1 MTAESFVFPVS
12 FAQQRLW
19 FLHLLQPENPS
30 YNIAGAV
37 RLSGHLDVDAL
48 QRAFDALVERHES
61 LRTTFAQEDGN
72 PVQVI
77 APEGRA
83 PITLVDLCDVPAAER
98 EEHARRLATEECRR
112 PFDLMRGPL
121 LRLRLFRLAS
131 TEHLLLMT
139 LHHIISDG
147 GSLGILVHEMS
158 RLYDAFRAG
167 REPDLEPL
175 PLQYAD
181 YTQWQRDWLETPGT
195 LDAHLTYWKQKLA
208 GVSVLQ
214 LPTDRPRPALQSQKG
229 AALPIHLP
237 LPLVEALRKLGQSE
251 RATLFMAV
259 LAAWQGLL
267 SRYTHQTD
275 IVVGAPQNNRA
286 NVQTEGLI
294 GFFVNT
300 LVLRTDLSGN
310 PTFRELL
317 ARVREVL
324 LEAHAHQDL
333 PFERLMDQVQPERN
347 LAYTPLFQAALNLQA
362 ASPRELTLPGLTLE
376 TVEFE
381 TGTSKFD
388 VTLDLQEGQDGL
400 RGVLEYNT
408 DLFDRTTMERL
419 RGHLL
424 SLLEGVTR
432 APDLRLDAW
441 PLLTAPERHQLLE
454 TWPAL
459 TPFSSEGSLHQRFEA
474 QARQRPDAIAVI
486 SEGEHLTYAELDRRA
501 NQLAH
506 ALRARGVERE
516 TLVGLCVERS
526 AATVVGILGILKA
539 GAAYVP
545 LDPTYPAD
553 RLAYMVTDSRMP
565 VAITQRHL
573 AERLPSDGVT
583 LLVLEDAAEDLAR
596 QPTTSPGVPVSEAG
610 LAYVIYTSGSTGRP
624 KGSLLPHGNVLRLF
638 DATEA
643 WFHFDAGDVWTL
655 FHSYA
660 FDFSVWE
667 LWGALLYGGRLVVVP
682 YLTSRSPDAFLQ
694 LLHDE
699 RVTVLNQTPAAFR
712 QLIQAEERL
721 ESKSLPLALR
731 YVIFGGEALEPATLV
746 PWFQRHGDARPQLI
760 NMYGITETTVHVTYR
775 PMTAAEAAHTQQSPI
790 GLAIPDLQLYVLDSR
805 MEPVPV
811 GVTGEIHVG
820 GAGLA
825 RGYLGQPGL
834 TAQRFVPHPFSH
846 APGAR
851 LYRTG
856 DLARFTPDGQLEY
869 LGRIDDQVKIRGF
882 RIELGEIQVVLSLHP
897 AVREAL
903 VLVREETPGARSLVA
918 YLATGDHAP
927 PSVADLRQFLL
938 ARLPDYMVP
947 SAFVLMERFPLTA
960 NGKVDRKALPA
971 PSRERAEPARYVAPR
986 GDAEAALCAIWS
998 EVLGVPRVGIQDNF
1012 FALGGDSILSIR
1024 VLTLARRKGLDFT
1037 LQQLFQHQ
1045 TVAALMDAASATR
1058 EQPVREE
1065 FPRTEPFSL
1074 LTEED
1079 RAKLPPGIEDAY
1091 PLARI
1096 QAGMLYHMQLAPDS
1110 NVYHNTDT
1118 FHLRLQTPVD
1128 TVLFEEAMRVIVARH
1143 PVLRTSFDMTTYS
1156 EPLQLVHREA
1166 TLSMKVVDLR
1176 HLPDAEQEAAIRQL
1190 LEDERHTP
1198 FDLAVPPLLRFFIHL
1213 RGEQSFQ
1220 FTLTECHAII
1230 DGWSLHST
1238 LVEIFNHHHAL
1249 VNGQPPPPELPA
1261 TMTYRD
1267 FVAMER
1273 RVIESEPHQRFW
1285 REQLAGGS
1293 VMRLPR
1299 WRRAPAA
1306 ETPRI
1311 ATVKVPLSRELH
1323 DGLLALT
1330 RAEGVPLKSILVAAH
1345 LKVMGLMSGQD
1356 DVITGMGV
1364 NGRPE
1369 EGDGSRLRAIF
1380 LNTLPFRLRLA
1391 PGSWTSLVRA
1401 AFDAERTL
1409 YPFRRYP
1416 MADIQRQ
1423 WGREPLYEVMFNYM
1437 HFHVL
1442 HELAG
1447 TLSQVETLGMIR
1459 AEGTNATLAVHFQ
1472 TEPHTQ
1478 ELTLEL
1484 DYNAVELEHVQ
1495 VQQVGAAF
1503 QRVLSALAFHADQ
1516 PHHTTSALPPE
1527 EQRRLLVDWN
1537 TTSAPFPAD
1546 ATFRDLFEARAAAHP
1561 DVVAAVAGAR
1571 TLTYGELEVRAN
1583 QVAWHLRSLGVG
1595 PERLVALHLDRSLEL
1610 LVGLLGATKAGAG
1623 WLPLD
1628 PAYPSERLAFMLK
1641 DSRAEVLLTTS
1652 PFAPGLASVGLHT
1665 VLLDEPRDAHAGLP
1679 TGALPPTPNGDALA
1693 YVIYTSGSTG
1703 LPKGTL
1709 VTQRGLV
1716 HYLDWARREYR
1727 VTPGQS
1733 APVHTS
1739 IAFDA
1744 TLTSLLTPL
1753 CAGGT
1758 VHLLPSGQ
1766 ELEALAVSLRAHR
1779 HGLVKLTPA
1788 HLQVLSNLLPEQAL
1802 ASLEGTFVV
1811 GGEALPA
1818 ATVEL
1823 WRRQAPRVR
1832 LVNEYGP
1839 TETVVGCS
1847 IHDVSATGLVDG
1859 IVPIGRPIANTE
1871 MYVLDA
1877 RLHPV
1882 PVGVVG
1888 ELYIGGVGVARG
1900 YLGRADLTAER
1911 FVPDPF
1917 SGRPGARMYR
1927 PGDLA
1932 RFLPDGTLEF
1942 LGRRDGQ
1949 VKLRGHR
1956 IELGEIEATLRQHP
1970 SIGDAVVLV
1979 REDVPGDQRLA
1990 AYVVPHAGKVVDAGD
2005 VRSFLQRRLP
2015 GYMVPAS
2022 FTSMEALPLTPNGKV
2037 DRKALAAPTSEAGGG
2052 ALAPR
2057 NGTEE
2062 LVASI
2067 WASVLRTERFGLHD
2081 AFFDLGGHSLLAT
2094 QVVSRVR
2101 EAFGVELPIATLFEA
2116 PTVAGLAESIQA
2128 LRAKA
2133 SGEPPPPP
2141 LVALPHEGPRPLS
2154 FAQQRLWF
2162 LYRMEPESP
2171 VYNMPAVLRLSG
2183 ALDVDVAR
2191 RCLDA
2196 LRERH
2201 ESLRTTFLMH
2211 GQTPAQVV
2219 APAAASPLEV
2229 IDLSGLPAE
2238 QREAEARRRVDEE
2251 ARRPFALERDPGFRC
2266 ALVRL
2271 DEREHLLLLTLHHI
2285 ISDGWSLSVLVRE
2298 VASLYAS
2305 LSAGQPSAL
2314 SPLPVQYAD
2323 YARWQREW
2331 LSGAALER
2339 QLSYWKGRLAGA
2351 PPFLELPTDH
2361 PRPAVQSFRGTT
2373 HQGPLLA
2380 REEAEALRALC
2391 RREGATPFMAV
2402 MAAFQ
2407 VLLHRYT
2414 GETDLVVGTDIANR
2428 NHLGTEGLIGF
2439 FINQLVMR
2447 GDLSGDPT
2455 FRALLRQTRRT
2466 ALDAYAHQ
2474 DLPFEELVKAVNPE
2488 RSVGYSP
2495 VFQVKLIL
2503 QNTPGSDLE
2512 LPGLA
2517 LKEEA
2522 STTNTARF
2530 DMTWVVTETEHGL
2543 ECLCE
2548 YSTDLYARET
2558 IARMREHLG
2567 QVLASAV
2574 ARPEEHISRLALLPD
2589 AERHRLLVE
2598 WNDTAVSLPEESLA
2612 HRLFEAQAARTP
2624 GAVAVSFEGRE
2635 LRYRELDARANQ
2647 LAGHLRGL
2655 GVGPEVRVGL
2665 CLERSPELV
2674 VGLLAILKAG
2684 GAWLPMDPTLP
2695 MARLGLMMRDAGVPV
2710 VITQEHLA
2718 DELPV
2723 QAELLVCLDS
2733 EADAKHIARQP
2744 VVPPSVALSPDN
2756 LAYVI
2761 FTSGSTG
2768 KPKGTLLTHR
2778 GLCNTALSAIRA
2790 HRIQPDSRVLQFAA
2804 ISFDA
2809 SVCEVFSALLAGA
2822 RLCLA
2827 PRDALMPGAPLQ
2839 ELLVS
2844 QGITVATLTPSV
2856 LARLDP
2862 AGLPGLM
2869 SVISAGE
2876 ACTPELARQW
2886 VTGRHFVNAYGP
2898 TEVTVCAS
2906 TQEHVD
2912 AERPD
2917 IGRAWP
2923 NVRLY
2928 VLDTEGRPVP
2938 TGVPGELFIGGV
2950 GVARGY
2956 LGRPELTAER
2966 FVPDAHCGVPGSR
2979 LYRTGD
2985 RVRWLADGHLEF
2997 LGRTDFQVKL
3007 RGFRIE
3013 LGEVEAAL
3021 AELAEVREAA
3031 VAVREETPGR
3041 RQLVAWIVASSE
3053 EAPDTAALRR
3063 ALEVRLPDYMVP
3075 STFIALKSLPLTSS
3089 GKVDR
3094 RALASEAPQSQQ
3106 AKDTYVAPRT
3116 AVERTLTTIWS
3127 AVLSRERVGIHDNFF
3142 ELGGDSIVSIQ
3153 VIARAQ
3159 EAGLRITPRQ
3169 FFQHQTI
3176 AALAPHVSEAQ
3187 APRGEQGVVTGLVPL
3202 TPIQQWFFEARRPEP
3217 HHYNQSLLLG
3227 LRERPNQEALSGAL
3241 SALVAHHDAL
3251 RLRFEETPNGWRQE
3265 NAALAD
3271 ATKTRATTSCASLG
3285 LNPEEASASL
3295 ADAAAEGPRDDSA
3308 SSGWRPEN
3316 AALTDA
3322 TKTRATTSCASLG
3335 PNPPQTEQA
3344 SASRADA
3351 AAEGLRGDSAPSGWR
3366 QESAALADATK
3377 TRAATSFAFP
3387 GATPTQAG
3395 KLNASPSDT
3404 AARDAAHSMARQT
3417 VGAAGSAAT
3426 AHAMELRVV
3435 DLSAL
3440 DAAAQRAALEAEAQ
3454 KVQAGFDLTR
3464 APLMAAVLFDLG
3476 PRGARLLLAVHHLVV
3491 DAVSWRVLLQDLGTA
3506 YQQLLRGEPVALPA
3520 KTTSFQEWARR
3531 LETLAQGPELAE
3543 EAATWLR
3550 QGLEVPPLPLDL
3562 PDGDNTL
3569 ASARTV
3575 SVALAAEETRALLH
3589 ELPKSYRAR
3598 IDEVLLTALVRA
3610 LSAWTGQRLHRVQ
3623 WEGHGREELFD
3634 DVDLSRTV
3642 GWFTSIYPVTVELPP
3657 AGTPG
3662 DGLRAVRDALR
3673 RVPRK
3678 GLGYGLLRYLRQDS
3692 VRTKLEAIPEP
3703 QVAFNYLG
3711 QLDSALPSDSPL
3723 VSADEPI
3730 GAQQSHLGRRRQV
3743 LEVNAHVLEGRL
3755 EVSLTYSE
3763 ALHHRSTLEA
3773 LAQGYLHALRE
3784 LMTGQDTEDAKRLSP
3799 SDFPLA
3805 DVTQGTLDTLLRD
3818 HPGMEDLYP
3827 LSPMQQGMLFHAR
3840 LEPRAGV
3847 YFERA
3852 AWTLDTDLDTEAL
3865 RLAWRETM
3873 ERHPILRTSFAW
3885 EGMEEPHQ
3893 LVHREAR
3900 LPWEEADWRDLSAD
3914 QQKARQARWM
3924 QEDEARGFELDRAPL
3939 MRVAVLRLGE
3949 RTWRVVWSFHHL
3961 LLDGWSVGRVLN
3973 EVLARYDANLRRET
3987 STLEAPPLFRDYIA
4001 WLRERGTAKAET
4013 WWRQELAG
4021 FTEPTPVPCEQGGQ
4035 ARSAT
4040 PVMGARKVI
4049 LPEDATERLRAFS
4062 RRHQVTLGTLV
4073 QAAWALVLGRHASS
4087 EDVLFGV
4094 TVAGRPPELSG
4105 VEQMVGLFI
4114 NTVPARV
4121 RLPAGKRVVDW
4132 LKELQSA
4139 QVERAPHESAP
4150 LVRVQGWSQVPRGTS
4165 LFETLLVFENY
4176 PVEQSV
4182 MQGSSAL
4189 EVRDVNAQERT
4200 HYPLTLTAHA
4210 DKELLL
4216 LIDFESPRLDERA
4229 VEQLL
4234 EQLATAV
4241 VNLCASETRALGD
4254 VPILTEAARH
4264 RLLVE
4269 WNDTRAPLDADVC
4282 VHEHFEAQARKT
4294 PDAIAVSSP
4303 GGASFTYG
4311 QLEER
4316 ANRLAHHLR
4325 ARGVGPEVL
4334 VGVYLERTPE
4344 LYVALLGILKAGGAY
4359 VPLDPAYPSE
4369 RVALMV
4375 SEARLSWLI
4384 TQRTLEASLGP
4395 SDVPRYL
4402 LDDEAPAREPLPTAP
4417 PSRLAGSDTLA
4428 YVVFTSGSTGTPK
4441 GVMVSHRSWANAY
4454 LGWERGY
4461 GLRDEGCRNHL
4472 QMASFS
4478 FDVFGGDLVRALLSG
4493 GRLVLC
4499 PREWL
4504 LEPARLYALLRDEDI
4519 HCAEFVP
4526 AVARGLLQHLEETG
4540 QRLDFMRAFV
4550 AGSDAWYVDEYHRLR
4565 GVIGDGTR
4573 LINSYGIS
4581 ETTIDSTWFESDGL
4595 AGAETRL
4602 VPIGR
4607 PFANVRVHVL
4617 DARHQPVPVGVV
4629 GELFIAGEGVARG
4642 YRLRPELTAE
4652 RFVPDPFGAPGSRL
4666 YRSGDRARWL
4676 PDGNLEFLGRAD
4688 TQVKLRGFRVELAEI
4703 ESVLGKAPSI
4713 ESAVV
4718 LLRQDPGTPARLVAY
4733 VVGTGGQD
4741 VSALRDFVRARL
4753 PDYMVPA
4760 LFLRMEALPLT
4771 PNGKV
4776 DRRALPVPDAGLRAV
4791 DDPLVAPRTETE
4803 ATLLAIWREVLGL
4816 ESLGVMDDFFAVGGH
4831 SLLATRILSRANAAF
4846 EVELPLRA
4854 LFEHTTVAGLA
4865 ERIILA
4871 RLEAVDEA
4879 ALANILD
4886 EVDGLS
4892 DEEVALLAEGSGNE

>member
-37 RLSGHLDVDAL
+37 RLSGDLDVEAL

-61 LRTTFAQEDGN
+61 LRTTFAQEDGK

-83 PITLVDLCDVPAAER
+83 PIVLVDLRDAPEAER
-98 EEHARRLATEECRR
+98 EERARRLATEECRQ

-121 LRLRLFRLAS
+121 LRLRLFRLAA
-131 TEHLLLMT
+131 TEHLLVMT

-208 GVSVLQ
+208 GASVLQ

-237 LPLVEALRKLGQSE
+237 RPLVEALRTVGQGE
-251 RATLFMAV
+251 RATLFIAL

-275 IVVGAPQNNRA
+275 ILVGAPQNNRA
-286 NVQTEGLI
+286 HLQTEGLI

-300 LVLRTDLSGN
+300 LVLRTDLAGN

-362 ASPRELTLPGLTLE
+362 ASPRELTLPGLTLK

-408 DLFDRTTMERL
+408 DLFDRSTMERL

-424 SLLEGVTR
+424 TLLEGVTR

-441 PLLTAPERHQLLE
+441 PLLTAPERHQILE

-459 TPFSSEGSLHQRFEA
+459 TPFAGEGSLHQRFEA
-474 QARQRPDAIAVI
+474 QVRNRPDAIAVV
-486 SEGEHLTYAELDRRA
+486 SEEEHLTYAELDRRA

-506 ALRARGVERE
+506 VLRQRGVERE

-539 GAAYVP
+539 GGAYVP

-553 RLAYMVTDSRMP
+553 RLAYMVADSRMP

-573 AERLPSDGVT
+573 AERLPTDGVS

-596 QPTTSPGVPVSEAG
+596 QPTTSPGVPVAADG

-624 KGSLLPHGNVLRLF
+624 KGSLLPHRNVLRLF

-643 WFHFDAGDVWTL
+643 WFHFDERDVWTL

-746 PWFQRHGDARPQLI
+746 PWFQRHGDAKPQLI

-834 TAQRFVPHPFSH
+834 TAQRFVPHPFSRT
-846 APGAR
+846 PGAR

-918 YLATGDHAP
+918 YLATGDQSP

-960 NGKVDRKALPA
+960 NGKVDRKALPE

-986 GDAEAALCAIWS
+986 NDAEAALCAIWS
-998 EVLGVPRVGIQDNF
+998 EVLGVARVGIHDNF

-1045 TVAALMDAASATR
+1045 TVASLVDAAGATR
-1058 EQPVREE
+1058 EQPAREE

-1074 LTEED
+1074 LSEED

-1110 NVYHNTDT
+1110 NIYHNTDT
-1118 FHLRLQTPVD
+1118 FHLRLRTPVD
-1128 TVLFEEAMRVIVARH
+1128 IPAFEEAVRVIVARH

-1156 EPLQLVHREA
+1156 EPLQLVHRDAKFSLE
-1166 TLSMKVVDLR
+1166 VVDLR
-1176 HLPDAEQEAAIRQL
+1176 HLSDAEQEAAIRRL
-1190 LEDERHTP
+1190 LDDEKRNH

-1249 VNGQPPPPELPA
+1249 ANGETPPPEQPA

-1273 RVIESEPHQRFW
+1273 QVLASEPHQRFW
-1285 REQLAGGS
+1285 RDQLAGGS
-1293 VMRLPR
+1293 VMKLPR
-1299 WRRAPAA
+1299 WRRTPPNGAPS
-1306 ETPRI
+1306 I

-1330 RAEGVPLKSILVAAH
+1330 RAEGVPFKSILVAAH

-1364 NGRPE
+1364 NSRPE

-1380 LNTLPFRLRLA
+1380 LNTIPFRLRLA

-1401 AFDAERTL
+1401 AFDAERAL

-1459 AEGTNATLAVHFQ
+1459 SEGTNATLAVHFQ

-1484 DYNAVELEHVQ
+1484 DYNSVELEHVQ
-1495 VQQVGAAF
+1495 VEQVGAAF

-1537 TTSAPFPAD
+1537 ATATPFPAE
-1546 ATFRDLFEARAAAHP
+1546 ATFRALFEARAAASP
-1561 DVVAAVAGAR
+1561 DAVAAVEGTR
-1571 TLTYGELEVRAN
+1571 TLTYGELDARAN
-1583 QVAWHLRSLGVG
+1583 RLAWHLRSLGVG

-1610 LVGLLGATKAGAG
+1610 LIGLLGATKSGAA

-1628 PAYPSERLAFMLK
+1628 PAYPSERLAFMLS
-1641 DSRAEVLLTTS
+1641 DSHADVLLTTS
-1652 PFAPGLASVGLHT
+1652 HFAPGLSSVGTRT
-1665 VLLDEPRDAHAGLP
+1665 VLLDGPPDALSGIP
-1679 TGALPPTPNGDALA
+1679 DGAPPPTPNGDALA

-1716 HYLDWARREYR
+1716 HYLDWAQREYR
-1727 VTPGQS
+1727 VEPGQS

-1744 TLTSLLTPL
+1744 TLTSLLVPL

-1758 VHLLPSGQ
+1758 VHLVPSAQ
-1766 ELEALAVSLRAHR
+1766 ELEALAASLREHR

-1788 HLQVLSNLLPEQAL
+1788 HLQVLSNLLPESAL

-1847 IHDVSATGLVDG
+1847 IHDVSAKGLVDG
-1859 IVPIGRPIANTE
+1859 VVPIGRPIANTQ

-1877 RLHPV
+1877 QLQAV
-1882 PVGVVG
+1882 PIGVAG
-1888 ELYIGGVGVARG
+1888 ELYIGGAGVARG
-1900 YLGRADLTAER
+1900 YLGRAGLTAER

-1932 RFLPDGTLEF
+1932 RFLPDGALEF

-1990 AYVVPHAGKVVDAGD
+1990 AYLVPHSGKAADAGD

-2015 GYMVPAS
+2015 GYMVPAA
-2022 FTSMEALPLTPNGKV
+2022 FVTMEALPLTPNGKV
-2037 DRKALAAPTSEAGGG
+2037 DRSALVAPSSG
-2052 ALAPR
+2052 ASGDAVTPR

-2116 PTVAGLAESIQA
+2116 PTVAGLAERIQA
-2128 LRAKA
+2128 LRARA
-2133 SGEPPPPP
+2133 MGEPPPPP
-2141 LVALPHEGPRPLS
+2141 LVAVPREEPRPLS

-2162 LYRMEPESP
+2162 LYRMEPQSP

-2183 ALDVDVAR
+2183 ELDVDVAR

-2201 ESLRTTFLMH
+2201 ESLRTTFQMN

-2219 APAAASPLEV
+2219 IPAAATPLEV
-2229 IDLSGLPAE
+2229 IDLTELPAE
-2238 QREAEARRRVDEE
+2238 QRDGHARRLVDEE
-2251 ARRPFALERDPGFRC
+2251 ARRPFDLERAPGFRC
-2266 ALVRL
+2266 AVVRL
-2271 DEREHLLLLTLHHI
+2271 GEREHLLLLTLHHI
-2285 ISDGWSLSVLVRE
+2285 IADGWSLSVLVRE
-2298 VASLYAS
+2298 VAALYAS
-2305 LSAGQPSAL
+2305 FNAGRPSPL

-2339 QLSYWKGRLAGA
+2339 QLSYWKERLAGA
-2351 PPFLELPTDH
+2351 PAFLELPSDH

-2380 REEAEALRALC
+2380 REDAEALRALC

-2503 QNTPGSDLE
+2503 QNAPSSDLE
-2512 LPGLA
+2512 LPGLV

-2543 ECLCE
+2543 DCLCE
-2548 YSTDLYARET
+2548 YSTDLYEPET
-2558 IARMREHLG
+2558 ISRMREHLG
-2567 QVLASAV
+2567 QVLASV
-2574 ARPEEHISRLALLPD
+2574 VTRPEEHIARLALMTG

-2598 WNDTAVSLPEESLA
+2598 WNDTAVSLPDEALA

-2624 GAVAVSFEGRE
+2624 DAVAVSFEGQE

-2674 VGLLAILKAG
+2674 VGLLAVLKAG
-2684 GAWLPMDPTLP
+2684 GAWLPLDPGLP

-2733 EADAKHIARQP
+2733 ATDAKHIARQP
-2744 VVPPSVALSPDN
+2744 VAPHSVALSPDN

-2778 GLCNTALSAIRA
+2778 GLCNTALAAIRA
-2790 HRIQPDSRVLQFAA
+2790 HRITADSRVLQFAA

-2809 SVCEVFSALLAGA
+2809 SVCEMFSALLAGA

-2827 PRDALMPGAPLQ
+2827 PRDALMPGEPLQ
-2839 ELLVS
+2839 GLLES

-2862 AGLPGLM
+2862 ARLPALE

-2886 VTGRHFVNAYGP
+2886 VEGRHFVNAYGP

-2906 TQEHVD
+2906 AREKVN

-2928 VLDTEGRPVP
+2928 VLDAEGRLVP

-2966 FVPDAHCGVPGSR
+2966 FVPDAFSGTTGAR

-3021 AELAEVREAA
+3021 AELPEVSEAA
-3031 VAVREETPGR
+3031 VAVREEAPGR
-3041 RQLVAWIVASSE
+3041 KQLVAWIVPVDE
-3053 EAPDTAALRR
+3053 EALDTAVLRR

-3075 STFIALKSLPLTSS
+3075 SAFIALKALPLTSS

-3094 RALASEAPQSQQ
+3094 RALMSEVPQQQ
-3106 AKDTYVAPRT
+3106 RAKDHYVAPRT
-3116 AVERTLTTIWS
+3116 LVERTLTAIWS

-3176 AALAPHVSEAQ
+3176 AALAPHVGEAQ
-3187 APRGEQGVVTGLVPL
+3187 APRGEQGVVTGPVPL
-3202 TPIQQWFFEARRPEP
+3202 TPIQRWFFESRLPQP

-3227 LRERPNQEALSGAL
+3227 LRDRPNPEALHGAL
-3241 SALVAHHDAL
+3241 TALVTHHDAL
-3251 RLRFEETPNGWRQE
+3251 RLRFEETENGWRQE
-3265 NAALAD
+3265 NAGLAHAVD
-3271 ATKTRATTSCASLG
+3271 SR
-3285 LNPEEASASL
+3285 EEASCPTNAPPLCVASVG
-3295 ADAAAEGPRDDSA
+3295 DAQ
-3308 SSGWRPEN
+3308 SG
-3316 AALTDA
+3316 
-3322 TKTRATTSCASLG
+3322 C
-3335 PNPPQTEQA
+3335 
-3344 SASRADA
+3344 
-3351 AAEGLRGDSAPSGWR
+3351 
-3366 QESAALADATK
+3366 ALAH
-3377 TRAATSFAFP
+3377 P
-3387 GATPTQAG
+3387 
-3395 KLNASPSDT
+3395 
-3404 AARDAAHSMARQT
+3404 
-3417 VGAAGSAAT
+3417 V
-3426 AHAMELRVV
+3426 ELRVV

-3440 DAAAQRAALEAEAQ
+3440 DAEAQRAALEAEAQ
-3454 KVQAGFDLTR
+3454 KAQSGFNLTQ
-3464 APLMAAVLFDLG
+3464 APLMAAVLFDMG
-3476 PRGARLLLAVHHLVV
+3476 TRGTRLLLAVHHLVV

-3506 YQQLLRGEPVALPA
+3506 YQQLLSGEPAALPA

-3531 LETLAQGPELAE
+3531 LEAHAQSPEMAD
-3543 EAATWLR
+3543 EAAAWLR
-3550 QGLEVPPLPLDL
+3550 YGQDVPPLPLDL
-3562 PDGDNTL
+3562 PGGENTL

-3575 SVALAAEETRALLH
+3575 SVALDAEETRALLH
-3589 ELPKSYRAR
+3589 ELPKSWRAR
-3598 IDEVLLTALVRA
+3598 VDEVLFAALVRS
-3610 LSAWTGQRLHRVQ
+3610 LTAWTGQRLHRVQ

-3642 GWFTSIYPVTVELPP
+3642 GWFTSIYPITVELPP
-3657 AGTPG
+3657 AATPG

-3678 GLGYGLLRYLRQDS
+3678 GLGYGLLRYLRHDHLCS
-3692 VRTKLEAIPEP
+3692 KLEAVPEP

-3723 VSADEPI
+3723 VPADEPI
-3730 GAQQSHLGRRRQV
+3730 GAQHSLLGRRRQV
-3743 LEVNAHVLEGRL
+3743 LEVNAHVLAGRL

-3763 ALHHRSTLEA
+3763 ALHHRSTLES

-3784 LMTGQDTEDAKRLSP
+3784 LLTGQGTEDAKRLSP

-3805 DVTQGTLDTLLRD
+3805 DVTQATLDGLLRD
-3818 HPGMEDLYP
+3818 HPGLEDLYP

-3852 AWTLDTDLDTEAL
+3852 AWTLDTDLNVEAL

-3900 LPWEEADWRDLSAD
+3900 LPWEEADWRGLTEDA
-3914 QQKARQARWM
+3914 QRARQARWM
-3924 QEDEARGFELDRAPL
+3924 QEDEARGFDLERAPL

-3973 EVLARYDANLRRET
+3973 EVLARYDAKLRRET
-3987 STLEAPPLFRDYIA
+3987 SAMEATPLFRDYIA
-4001 WLRERGTAKAET
+4001 WLREQGTAKAET
-4013 WWRQELAG
+4013 WWRQELTG
-4021 FTEPTPVPCEQGGQ
+4021 FSEPTPVPCEQGGS

-4040 PVMGARKVI
+4040 PVMGARKV
-4049 LPEDATERLRAFS
+4049 LVPEDATERLRAFS

-4073 QAAWALVLGRHASS
+4073 QAAWALVLGRHAGA

-4121 RLPAGKRVVDW
+4121 RLPASKRVVDW

-4139 QVERAPHESAP
+4139 QVERAPYESAP

-4216 LIDFESPRLDERA
+4216 LIDFESPRLEERA

-4234 EQLATAV
+4234 EQLATALV
-4241 VNLCASETRALGD
+4241 GLCASENRCLGD
-4254 VPILTEAARH
+4254 VSILTEAARH
-4264 RLLVE
+4264 QLLVA
-4269 WNDTRAPLDADVC
+4269 WNDTHVPMGPELC
-4282 VHEHFEAQARKT
+4282 VHEHFEAQARRT
-4294 PDAIAVSSP
+4294 PNALAVSAP
-4303 GGASFTYG
+4303 GGASLTYG
-4311 QLEER
+4311 QLEEQ

-4325 ARGVGPEVL
+4325 ARGIGPEVL

-4369 RVALMV
+4369 RVALMI

-4384 TQRTLEASLGP
+4384 TQRTLEATLGT
-4395 SDVPRYL
+4395 SEVPRYL
-4402 LDDEAPAREPLPTAP
+4402 LDGEANARASLPTAP
-4417 PSRLAGSDTLA
+4417 PRRLAGPDTLA

-4454 LGWERGY
+4454 LGWEQGY
-4461 GLRDEGCRNHL
+4461 GLRDEDCRNHL

-4540 QRLDFMRAFV
+4540 QRLDFMRVFV

-4565 GVIGDGTR
+4565 GVIGGGTR

-4595 AGAETRL
+4595 EGAQTRL

-4713 ESAVV
+4713 EAAVV

-4733 VVGTGGQD
+4733 VVGAGAQD

-4760 LFLRMEALPLT
+4760 LFLRMDAFPLT

-4776 DRRALPVPDAGLRAV
+4776 DRRALPVPDVGLRAV

-4831 SLLATRILSRANAAF
+4831 SLLATRILSRANAVF
-4846 EVELPLRA
+4846 EVDLPLRA
-4854 LFEHTTVAGLA
+4854 LFEYTTVAGLA

-4879 ALANILD
+4879 ALANALD

-4892 DEEVALLAEGSGNE
+4892 DEEAALLAEGSNNE

>member
-1 MTAESFVFPVS
+1 M
-12 FAQQRLW
+12 W

-37 RLSGHLDVDAL
+37 RLSGQLDVGAL
-48 QRAFDALVERHES
+48 QRTFDALVERHES

-77 APEGRA
+77 APEGSA
-83 PITLVDLCDVPAAER
+83 PVVLVDLSARPEAER
-98 EEHARRLATEECRR
+98 EEQARRLATEECRR

-121 LRLRLFRLAS
+121 LRLRLFRLAP
-131 TEHLLLMT
+131 TEHLLVMT
-139 LHHIISDG
+139 MHHIISDG
-147 GSLGILVHEMS
+147 GSLGVLVHEMS
-158 RLYDAFRAG
+158 RLYEAFSAG
-167 REPDLEPL
+167 REPELEPL
-175 PLQYAD
+175 PIQYAD
-181 YTQWQRDWLETPGT
+181 YTQWQREWLETPGV
-195 LDAHLTYWKQKLA
+195 LDEHLAYWKQRLA
-208 GVSVLQ
+208 GAPVLQ
-214 LPTDRPRPALQSQKG
+214 LPTDRPRPSVQTQRG
-229 AALPIHLP
+229 AVLPVHLP
-237 LPLVEALRKLGQSE
+237 SALVEDLRKLGQRE
-251 RATLFMAV
+251 RATLFMTL

-275 IVVGAPQNNRA
+275 ILVGAPQNNRTR
-286 NVQTEGLI
+286 VQTEGLI

-317 ARVREVL
+317 ARAREVL

-333 PFERLMDQVQPERN
+333 PFEQLMDQVQPERN
-347 LAYTPLFQAALNLQA
+347 LSYTPLFQTALNLQTML
-362 ASPRELTLPGLTLE
+362 PRELTLPGLVLK
-376 TVEFE
+376 TVDLE

-388 VTLDLQEGQDGL
+388 VTLDLQESADGL
-400 RGVLEYNT
+400 RGVIEYNS
-408 DLFDRTTMERL
+408 DLFDRATMERF

-424 SLLEGVTR
+424 TLLAGVT
-432 APDLRLDAW
+432 ANPDLRLDAW
-441 PLLTAPERHQLLE
+441 PLLTEPERQQILDV
-454 TWPAL
+454 WPAL
-459 TPFSSEGSLHQRFEA
+459 KPFPGADCLHHRFEE
-474 QARQRPDAIAVI
+474 QARRRPDAIAVV
-486 SEGEHLTYAELDRRA
+486 SDGERITYAELDRRA

-506 ALRARGVERE
+506 ALLERGVTPE

-553 RLAYMVTDSRMP
+553 RLAYMVADSRMP

-573 AERLPSDGVT
+573 VERLPAEGVS
-583 LLVLEDAAEDLAR
+583 LLVLEDAAEQLAR
-596 QPTTSPGVPVSEAG
+596 QPTTPPGVPVSG
-610 LAYVIYTSGSTGRP
+610 DSLAYVIYTSGSTGRP
-624 KGSLLPHGNVLRLF
+624 KGSLLPHGNVMRLF
-638 DATEA
+638 EATEA
-643 WFHFDAGDVWTL
+643 WFHFDESDVWTL

-667 LWGALLYGGRLVVVP
+667 LWGALLYGGRVVVVP
-682 YLTSRSPDAFLQ
+682 YLTSRSPDAFYQ

-721 ESKSLPLALR
+721 APAVPPLSLR

-746 PWFQRHGDARPQLI
+746 PWFKRHGDARPQLI

-775 PMTAAEAAHTQQSPI
+775 PMTAAEASLTQQSPI
-790 GLAIPDLQLYVLDSR
+790 GLAIPDLQLYVLDAR
-805 MEPVPV
+805 MEPVPI
-811 GVTGEIHVG
+811 GVTGEIYVG

-834 TAQRFVPHPFSH
+834 TAQRFVPHPFSRR
-846 APGAR
+846 PGAR

-903 VLVREETPGARSLVA
+903 VLVREETPGNKSLVA
-918 YLATGDHAP
+918 YLATGSQPA
-927 PSVADLRQFLL
+927 PSVTELRQFLL

-947 SAFVLMERFPLTA
+947 SAFVMLEQFPLTA

-971 PSRERAEPARYVAPR
+971 PSLARSEPARYTAPR
-986 GDAEAALCAIWS
+986 NDAEAALCAIWA
-998 EVLGVPRVGIQDNF
+998 EVLGVPRVGIHDNF

-1024 VLTLARRKGLDFT
+1024 VLTLAQRQGVRFT

-1045 TVAALMDAASATR
+1045 TVATLLEAAGASGA
-1058 EQPVREE
+1058 QPEREE

-1074 LTEED
+1074 ISEED
-1079 RAKLPPGIEDAY
+1079 RAKLPQGIEDAY

-1110 NVYHNTDT
+1110 NIYHNTDS
-1118 FHLRLQTPVD
+1118 FHLRMQTPVD
-1128 TVLFEEAMRVIVARH
+1128 TELFAEAVRVIVARH
-1143 PVLRTSFDMTTYS
+1143 PVLRTSFDLTTYS

-1166 TLSMKVVDLR
+1166 KLSLEVVDIR
-1176 HLPDAEQEAAIRQL
+1176 HLSHEEQEATIRQL
-1190 LEDERHTP
+1190 LEDEKRRH
-1198 FDLAVPPLLRFFIHL
+1198 FDLAVPPLLRFYIHL
-1213 RGEQSFQ
+1213 RGDQSFQ

-1230 DGWSLHST
+1230 DGWSLHTT

-1249 VNGQPPPPELPA
+1249 VNGQPPPPEQPVSL
-1261 TMTYRD
+1261 TYRD

-1273 RVIESEPHQRFW
+1273 RALVSETHQRFW
-1285 REQLAGGS
+1285 SGLLAGGS
-1293 VMRLPR
+1293 VMKLPR
-1299 WRRAPAA
+1299 WRRPLASN
-1306 ETPRI
+1306 TPRI
-1311 ATVKVPLSRELH
+1311 TTVKVPLSREIH

-1330 RAEGVPLKSILVAAH
+1330 RSAGVPLKSILVASH

-1364 NGRPE
+1364 NSRPE
-1369 EGDGSRLRAIF
+1369 EGDGSRLRGIF
-1380 LNTLPFRLRLA
+1380 LNTVPFRMRLA
-1391 PGSWTSLVRA
+1391 PGSWVSLVRS
-1401 AFDAERTL
+1401 AFDAERAL

-1447 TLSQVETLGMIR
+1447 TLAQVEALGIIR
-1459 AEGTNATLAVHFQ
+1459 SEGTNVTLAVHFQ

-1484 DYNAVELEHVQ
+1484 DYNAVELEHAQ
-1495 VQQVGAAF
+1495 VEQIGAAF

-1516 PHHTTSALPPE
+1516 PHHTSSALPPE
-1527 EQRRLLVDWN
+1527 EQRRLLVEWN
-1537 TTSAPFPAD
+1537 ATGAPFPSE
-1546 ATFRDLFEARAAAHP
+1546 ATFRQLFEARASATP
-1561 DVVAAVAGAR
+1561 DALAAVEGSR
-1571 TLTYGELEVRAN
+1571 TLTYGALDARAN
-1583 QVAWHLRSLGVG
+1583 QLAWHLRSLGVG
-1595 PERLVALHLDRSLEL
+1595 PERLVALCMDRSLEL
-1610 LVGLLGATKAGAG
+1610 LIGLLGAVKAGAA

-1628 PAYPSERLAFMLK
+1628 PAYPAERLAYMLS
-1641 DSRAEVLLTTS
+1641 DSRADVLLTTK
-1652 PFAPGLASVGLHT
+1652 ALEPGLASTGVRRLCLDGT
-1665 VLLDEPRDAHAGLP
+1665 QDVLAGSPVHA
-1679 TGALPPTPNGDALA
+1679 PPASAGGDALA

-1727 VTPGQS
+1727 VTEGQS

-1739 IAFDA
+1739 VAFDA

-1753 CAGGT
+1753 LAGGT
-1758 VHLLPSGQ
+1758 VHLLPSGR
-1766 ELEALAVSLRAHR
+1766 ELEALAESLRAHR

-1788 HLQVLSNLLPEQAL
+1788 HLQVLSNLLPEQVL
-1802 ASLEGTFVV
+1802 AALEGTFVV

-1818 ATVEL
+1818 ATAEL

-1847 IHDVSATGLVDG
+1847 IHDVSAGGVVDG
-1859 IVPIGRPIANTE
+1859 IVPIGRPIANAE
-1871 MYVLDA
+1871 LYVLDA
-1877 RLHPV
+1877 QLQPV
-1882 PVGVVG
+1882 PVGVTG

-1900 YLGRADLTAER
+1900 YLRRPELTAER
-1911 FVPDPF
+1911 FVPDAF
-1917 SGRPGARMYR
+1917 SGRPGARLYR

-1932 RFLPDGTLEF
+1932 RFLPDGNLEF

-1956 IELGEIEATLRQHP
+1956 IELGEVEATLRQHP
-1970 SIGDAVVLV
+1970 SVGDAVVLV

-1990 AYVVPHAGKVVDAGD
+1990 AYVVPHAGKTVETGD
-2005 VRSFLQRRLP
+2005 VRAFLQQRLP
-2015 GYMVPAS
+2015 GYMVPSAFMVLES
-2022 FTSMEALPLTPNGKV
+2022 LPLTSNGKV
-2037 DRKALAAPTSEAGGG
+2037 DRKALAAPPSESSGGVQG
-2052 ALAPR
+2052 PR

-2067 WASVLRTERFGLHD
+2067 WASVLRTNRFGIRD

-2101 EAFGVELPIATLFEA
+2101 EAFGVELPIAALFED
-2116 PTVAGLAESIQA
+2116 PTVAGLAERIQA
-2128 LRAKA
+2128 LRARA

-2141 LVALPHEGPRPLS
+2141 IQATPRDGELPLS

-2162 LYRMEPESP
+2162 LYRMEPDSP
-2171 VYNMPAVLRLSG
+2171 VYNMPAVLRLTG
-2183 ALDVDVAR
+2183 ALDTEVVR
-2191 RCLDA
+2191 RCMEA

-2201 ESLRTTFLMH
+2201 ESLRTTFRMS
-2211 GQTPAQVV
+2211 GQMPVQVV
-2219 APAAASPLEV
+2219 TPVEPGALDV
-2229 IDLSGLPAE
+2229 IDLTELPPE
-2238 QREAEARRRVDEE
+2238 RREEEARRRVDEE
-2251 ARRPFALERDPGFRC
+2251 ARRPFDLERGPVFRC
-2266 ALVRL
+2266 TLLRL
-2271 DEREHLLLLTLHHI
+2271 DEQEHLLLLTLHHI
-2285 ISDGWSLSVLVRE
+2285 IADGWSLSVLVRE
-2298 VASLYAS
+2298 VAALYEAFCS
-2305 LSAGQPSAL
+2305 GRPSPLPA
-2314 SPLPVQYAD
+2314 LPVQYAD

-2331 LSGAALER
+2331 LSGPVLER
-2339 QLSYWKGRLAGA
+2339 QTAYWKERLTGA

-2361 PRPAVQSFRGTT
+2361 PRPPVQTFRGTT
-2373 HQGPLLA
+2373 HQGLLLSH
-2380 REEAEALRALC
+2380 EEAEALRTLC
-2391 RREGATPFMAV
+2391 RRESATPFMAV

-2447 GDLSGDPT
+2447 GDLAGDPT

-2474 DLPFEELVKAVNPE
+2474 DLPFEELVKALNPE

-2495 VFQVKLIL
+2495 LFQVKLIL
-2503 QNTPGSDLE
+2503 QNAPGSDLE
-2512 LPGLA
+2512 LPGLV

-2530 DMTWVVTETEHGL
+2530 DMTWVVAETERGL

-2548 YSTDLYARET
+2548 YSTDLYEQST
-2558 IARMREHLG
+2558 ISRMREHLRELLVG
-2567 QVLASAV
+2567 AV
-2574 ARPEEHISRLALLPD
+2574 ARPEEHVSRLPLLPEP
-2589 AERHRLLVE
+2589 ERHRLLVE
-2598 WNDTAVSLPEESLA
+2598 WNDTAAPLPETCLA

-2624 GAVAVSFEGRE
+2624 DAVAVSFEGQE

-2647 LAGHLRGL
+2647 LAWHLRGL

-2665 CLERSPELV
+2665 CMERSLELV
-2674 VGLLAILKAG
+2674 VGILGILKAG
-2684 GAWLPMDPTLP
+2684 GAWLPLDPTYP
-2695 MARLGLMMRDAGVPV
+2695 MARLGLMMRDAGAPV
-2710 VITQEHLA
+2710 VVTQEHLA

-2723 QAELLVCLDS
+2723 QTELLVCLD
-2733 EADAKHIARQP
+2733 ADAAHIARQP
-2744 VVPPSVALSPDN
+2744 VEPPPVALSPDN

-2768 KPKGTLLTHR
+2768 QPKGTLLAHR

-2790 HRIQPDSRVLQFAA
+2790 HRVRSDSRVLQFAA
-2804 ISFDA
+2804 IGFDA
-2809 SVCEVFSALLAGA
+2809 SVCETFSALLAGA

-2839 ELLVS
+2839 GLLVS
-2844 QGITVATLTPSV
+2844 QAITVATLTPSV
-2856 LARLDP
+2856 LAQLDP
-2862 AGLPGLM
+2862 AGLPALA

-2876 ACTPELARQW
+2876 ACTPELARRW
-2886 VTGRHFVNAYGP
+2886 VDGRHFVNAYGP
-2898 TEVTVCAS
+2898 TEATVCAS
-2906 TQEHVD
+2906 AQEHVD
-2912 AERPD
+2912 AARPD

-2928 VLDTEGRPVP
+2928 VLDASLRPVP
-2938 TGVPGELFIGGV
+2938 TGVPGELFIGGT

-2956 LGRPELTAER
+2956 LGRPDLTAER
-2966 FVPDAHCGVPGSR
+2966 FVPDAFSGVPGAR

-2985 RVRWLADGHLEF
+2985 RVRWLADGRLDF
-2997 LGRTDFQVKL
+2997 LGRADFQVKL

-3021 AELAEVREAA
+3021 AELPEVREAA
-3031 VAVREETPGR
+3031 VAVVEEVPGR
-3041 RQLVAWIVASSE
+3041 KQLVAWLVSSGE
-3053 EAPDTAALRR
+3053 QAPDSAALRR
-3063 ALEVRLPDYMVP
+3063 ALEARLPDYMVP
-3075 STFIALKSLPLTSS
+3075 SAFIALESLPLTSS

-3094 RALASEAPQSQQ
+3094 KALTSAAPRQRQR
-3106 AKDTYVAPRT
+3106 KDTYVAPCT
-3116 AVERTLTTIWS
+3116 PVEQTLAGIWAS
-3127 AVLSRERVGIHDNFF
+3127 VLSHERVGIHDNFF
-3142 ELGGDSIVSIQ
+3142 ELGGDSIISIQ

-3176 AALAPHVSEAQ
+3176 AALAPHVGEAR
-3187 APRGEQGVVTGLVPL
+3187 APRGEQGVVTGPVPL
-3202 TPIQQWFFEARRPEP
+3202 TPIQHWFFESRLPQP
-3217 HHYNQSLLLG
+3217 HHYNQSVLLG
-3227 LRERPNQEALSGAL
+3227 LRERPKPEVLRDALK
-3241 SALVAHHDAL
+3241 ALVAHHDAL
-3251 RLRFEETPNGWRQE
+3251 RLRFGAAPEGWRQE
-3265 NAALAD
+3265 NAGLECTVD
-3271 ATKTRATTSCASLG
+3271 LREVDLASL
-3285 LNPEEASASL
+3285 
-3295 ADAAAEGPRDDSA
+3295 DEGP
-3308 SSGWRPEN
+3308 
-3316 AALTDA
+3316 
-3322 TKTRATTSCASLG
+3322 
-3335 PNPPQTEQA
+3335 Q
-3344 SASRADA
+3344 
-3351 AAEGLRGDSAPSGWR
+3351 R
-3366 QESAALADATK
+3366 Q
-3377 TRAATSFAFP
+3377 
-3387 GATPTQAG
+3387 
-3395 KLNASPSDT
+3395 
-3404 AARDAAHSMARQT
+3404 
-3417 VGAAGSAAT
+3417 
-3426 AHAMELRVV
+3426 
-3435 DLSAL
+3435 
-3440 DAAAQRAALEAEAQ
+3440 ALEAEAQ
-3454 KVQAGFDLTR
+3454 KAQSGFDLAR
-3464 APLMAAVLFDLG
+3464 APLVAAVLFDLG
-3476 PRGARLLLAVHHLVV
+3476 PRGSRLLLAMHHLVV
-3491 DAVSWRVLLQDLGTA
+3491 DAVSWRVLLRDLGTA
-3506 YQQLLRGEPVALPA
+3506 CQQLLQGEPVALPP

-3531 LETLAQGPELAE
+3531 LEAHARSPELADE
-3543 EAATWLR
+3543 TAYWLR
-3550 QGLEVPPLPLDL
+3550 QGGDVPPLPLDM
-3562 PDGDNTL
+3562 PGGDNTR
-3569 ASARTV
+3569 ASARTLT
-3575 SVALAAEETRALLH
+3575 VALEAAETRALLQ
-3589 ELPKSYRAR
+3589 ELPGAWRAR
-3598 IDEVLLTALVRA
+3598 VDEALLAGLLRA
-3610 LSAWTGQRLHRVQ
+3610 LAGWTGQRLHRVQ
-3623 WEGHGREELFD
+3623 LEGHGREELFD
-3634 DVDLSRTV
+3634 DVDLGNTV

-3657 AGTPG
+3657 DGTPG

-3678 GLGYGLLRYLRQDS
+3678 GLGYGLLRYLRQDG
-3692 VRTKLEAIPEP
+3692 VRARLEAVPEP

-3711 QLDSALPSDSPL
+3711 QLDSALPPSSPL
-3723 VSADEPI
+3723 IPADESI
-3730 GAQQSHLGRRRQV
+3730 GAQQGSLGRRRQV

-3763 ALHHRSTLEA
+3763 ALHQRATMEA
-3773 LAQGYLHALRE
+3773 LAQGYLQALRE
-3784 LMTGQDTEDAKRLSP
+3784 LVAQRDSEDAKRLSP

-3805 DVTQGTLDTLLRD
+3805 NVTQATLDGLLRAN
-3818 HPGMEDLYP
+3818 PGLEDLYP

-3852 AWTLDTDLDTEAL
+3852 AWTLDTDLDREAL
-3865 RLAWRETM
+3865 RLAWQETM

-3893 LVHREAR
+3893 LVHRAAT
-3900 LPWEEADWRDLSAD
+3900 LPWEEADWRDLSGE
-3914 QQKARQARWM
+3914 QQRARQSAWM
-3924 QEDEARGFELDRAPL
+3924 KEDEARGFDLGRAPL
-3939 MRVAVLRLGE
+3939 MRVAVLRLRE
-3949 RTWRVVWSFHHL
+3949 KTWRVVWSFHHL

-3973 EVLARYDANLRRET
+3973 DVLARYDAHLRHEA
-3987 STLEAPPLFRDYIA
+3987 SPMEAPPLFRDYIA
-4001 WLRERGTAKAET
+4001 WLREQGTAKAEA
-4013 WWRQELAG
+4013 WWRQSLAG

-4040 PVMGARKVI
+4040 PVMGERKVLI
-4049 LPEDATERLRAFS
+4049 PADATERLRAFS
-4062 RRHQVTLGTLV
+4062 RRNQVTLGTLV
-4073 QAAWALVLGRHASS
+4073 QAAWALVLGRHAGA

-4121 RLPAGKRVVDW
+4121 RLPPDRKVVDW
-4132 LKELQSA
+4132 LKELQAA
-4139 QVERAPHESAP
+4139 QVERSPYESAP
-4150 LVRVQGWSQVPRGTS
+4150 LVRVQGWSQVPRGTP

-4182 MQGSSAL
+4182 RQGASAL
-4189 EVRDVNAQERT
+4189 EVRDVSAQERT

-4216 LIDFESPRLDERA
+4216 LIDFESPRLEERA

-4234 EQLATAV
+4234 EQLATALV
-4241 VNLCASETRALGD
+4241 GLGASEDRCLGE

-4269 WNDTRAPLDADVC
+4269 WNDTRVAPGHDAC
-4282 VHEHFEAQARKT
+4282 VHELFELQARRT
-4294 PDAIAVSSP
+4294 PDAPAVSAP
-4303 GGASFTYG
+4303 GGATLTYR
-4311 QLEER
+4311 QLDER

-4359 VPLDPAYPSE
+4359 VPLDPSYPAE

-4375 SEARLSWLI
+4375 SEAHLSLLL
-4384 TQRTLEASLGP
+4384 TQRALESALGAS
-4395 SDVPRYL
+4395 SVERYL
-4402 LDDEAPAREPLPTAP
+4402 LDEEEPARAALSTAP
-4417 PSRLAGSDTLA
+4417 PSRLAGPGALA

-4454 LGWERGY
+4454 LGWERSY
-4461 GLRDEGCRNHL
+4461 GLREHCRNHL

-4478 FDVFGGDLVRALLSG
+4478 FDVFAGDLVRALLSG

-4526 AVARGLLQHLEETG
+4526 AVIRGLLQHLEETG
-4540 QRLDFMRAFV
+4540 QRLDFMRVLV
-4550 AGSDAWYVDEYHRLR
+4550 AGSDAWYVNEYHRLR
-4565 GVIGDGTR
+4565 GVIGDATR

-4595 AGAETRL
+4595 EGADTRL

-4607 PFANVRVHVL
+4607 PFANVRIHVL
-4617 DARHQPVPVGVV
+4617 DARFQPVPEGVA
-4629 GELFIAGEGVARG
+4629 GELFIGGEGVARG

-4652 RFVPDPFGAPGSRL
+4652 RFVPDPFGGPGARL

-4703 ESVLGKAPSI
+4703 ESVLGKYPSI
-4713 ESAVV
+4713 EAAVV
-4718 LLRQDPGTPARLVAY
+4718 LLRQDPGSPARLVAY
-4733 VVGTGGQD
+4733 LVSATEPD
-4741 VSALRDFVRARL
+4741 TSALRDYLRERL

-4760 LFLRMEALPLT
+4760 LFLRLDAFPLT

-4776 DRRALPVPDAGLRAV
+4776 DRRALPAPDAGLRAV

-4803 ATLLAIWREVLGL
+4803 AALLAIWREVLGL

-4831 SLLATRILSRANAAF
+4831 SLLATQIISRANAAF
-4846 EVELPLRA
+4846 QVELPLRA
-4854 LFEHTTVAGLA
+4854 LFEHTTIAGLA
-4865 ERIILA
+4865 ERIVLA
-4871 RLEAVDEA
+4871 QLEAADDA
-4879 ALANILD
+4879 ALASVLD

-4892 DEEVALLAEGSGNE
+4892 DEEAALLAEGSNNE

>member
-37 RLSGHLDVDAL
+37 RLGGHLDVDAL
-48 QRAFDALVERHES
+48 QRSFDALVERHES

-83 PITLVDLCDVPAAER
+83 PITRVDLCDAPEAER

-121 LRLRLFRLAS
+121 LRLRLFRLTP
-131 TEHLLLMT
+131 TEHLLVMT

-208 GVSVLQ
+208 GASVLQ
-214 LPTDRPRPALQSQKG
+214 LPTDRPRPALQSQRG

-237 LPLVEALRKLGQSE
+237 RPLVEALRTLGQRE

-286 NVQTEGLI
+286 NIQTEGLI

-333 PFERLMDQVQPERN
+333 PFEQLMEQVQPERN
-347 LAYTPLFQAALNLQA
+347 LSYTPLFQAALNLQA
-362 ASPRELTLPGLTLE
+362 ASPRELTLPGLTLK

-408 DLFDRTTMERL
+408 DLFDRATMERL

-424 SLLEGVTR
+424 SLLDGVTR

-459 TPFSSEGSLHQRFEA
+459 KPFPTEGSLPQRFEA
-474 QARQRPDAIAVI
+474 QVRQRPDAIAVV
-486 SEGEHLTYAELDRRA
+486 SEKERITYAELDRRA

-553 RLAYMVTDSRMP
+553 RLAYMVTDSQMP

-573 AERLPSDGVT
+573 AERLPTDGVS

-596 QPTTSPGVPVSEAG
+596 QPTTSPDVPISEAG

-643 WFHFDAGDVWTL
+643 WFHFDASDVWTL

-731 YVIFGGEALEPATLV
+731 SVIFGGEALEPATLV
-746 PWFQRHGDARPQLI
+746 PWFQRHGDARPQLV

-805 MEPVPV
+805 MEPVPI

-825 RGYLGQPGL
+825 RGYLGQSGL

-846 APGAR
+846 VPGAR

-986 GDAEAALCAIWS
+986 NDAEATLCAIWS

-1045 TVAALMDAASATR
+1045 TVAALMDAAGATR

-1128 TVLFEEAMRVIVARH
+1128 TVMFEEAMRVVVARH

-1176 HLPDAEQEAAIRQL
+1176 HLSDAEQEAAIRQL
-1190 LEDERHTP
+1190 LVDERHTP

-1249 VNGQPPPPELPA
+1249 VNGQTPPPELPA

-1285 REQLAGGS
+1285 RDQLAGGS

-1299 WRRAPAA
+1299 WRRAPAS

-1311 ATVKVPLSRELH
+1311 ATVKVPLSREVH

-1330 RAEGVPLKSILVAAH
+1330 RAEGVPFKSILVAAH

-1364 NGRPE
+1364 NSRPE

-1401 AFDAERTL
+1401 AFDAERAL
-1409 YPFRRYP
+1409 YPFRRFP

-1495 VQQVGAAF
+1495 VEQVGAAF

-1537 TTSAPFPAD
+1537 ATAAPFSTD
-1546 ATFRDLFEARAAAHP
+1546 ATFRALFEARALAHP
-1561 DVVAAVAGAR
+1561 DAVAAVEGTR
-1571 TLTYGELEVRAN
+1571 TLTYGELDARAN
-1583 QVAWHLRSLGVG
+1583 QVAWQLRSMGVG

-1610 LVGLLGATKAGAG
+1610 LIGLLAATKAGAG

-1628 PAYPSERLAFMLK
+1628 PAYPSERRAFMLS

-1652 PFAPGLASVGLHT
+1652 HFAPELSSVGLRT
-1665 VLLDEPRDAHAGLP
+1665 VLLDGPRDAHPGLA

-1716 HYLDWARREYR
+1716 HYLDWARREYQ
-1727 VTPGQS
+1727 VTQGQS

-1766 ELEALAVSLRAHR
+1766 ELEALAVSLREHR

-1859 IVPIGRPIANTE
+1859 VVPIGRPIANTE

-1877 RLHPV
+1877 QLQPV

-1917 SGRPGARMYR
+1917 SGRTGARMYR

-1932 RFLPDGTLEF
+1932 RFLPDGAMEF

-1990 AYVVPHAGKVVDAGD
+1990 AYVVPHAGMAADAGD
-2005 VRSFLQRRLP
+2005 VRAFLQQRLP

-2022 FTSMEALPLTPNGKV
+2022 FTSMETLPLTPNGKV
-2037 DRKALAAPTSEAGGG
+2037 DRKALAAPMSAASGA

-2057 NGTEE
+2057 SGTEE

-2101 EAFGVELPIATLFEA
+2101 EAFGLELPIATLFEA
-2116 PTVAGLAESIQA
+2116 PTVAGLSERIQA

-2133 SGEPPPPP
+2133 MGEPPPPP
-2141 LVALPHEGPRPLS
+2141 LRTAPHEGPQPLS

-2183 ALDVDVAR
+2183 ALDADVAR

-2196 LRERH
+2196 LRARH

-2219 APAAASPLEV
+2219 APVADVPLEV
-2229 IDLSGLPAE
+2229 IDLTGLPVE

-2251 ARRPFALERDPGFRC
+2251 ARRPFALERSPGFRC

-2271 DEREHLLLLTLHHI
+2271 GEHEHLLLLTLHHI
-2285 ISDGWSLSVLVRE
+2285 IADGWSLSVLVRE
-2298 VASLYAS
+2298 VAALYAS
-2305 LSAGQPSAL
+2305 FSAGQPSAL

-2339 QLSYWKGRLAGA
+2339 QLSYWKERLAGA
-2351 PPFLELPTDH
+2351 PPFLELPADH
-2361 PRPAVQSFRGTT
+2361 PRPPVQGFRGTT

-2466 ALDAYAHQ
+2466 ALEAYAHQ

-2503 QNTPGSDLE
+2503 QNAPGSDLE
-2512 LPGLA
+2512 LPGLV

-2574 ARPEEHISRLALLPD
+2574 ARPEEHVSRLALLPE

-2598 WNDTAVSLPEESLA
+2598 WNDTAVSLPEEALA
-2612 HRLFEAQAARTP
+2612 HRLFEAQVARTP
-2624 GAVAVSFEGRE
+2624 DAVAVSFEGRE

-2684 GAWLPMDPTLP
+2684 GAWLPLDPTLP

-2718 DELPV
+2718 DELPI

-2744 VVPPSVALSPDN
+2744 VVPPSVALSPDH

-2778 GLCNTALSAIRA
+2778 GLCNTALAAVRA

-2839 ELLVS
+2839 GLLVS

-2862 AGLPGLM
+2862 AGLPGLA

-2886 VTGRHFVNAYGP
+2886 VVGRHFVNAYGP

-2906 TQEHVD
+2906 AREQVD

-2928 VLDTEGRPVP
+2928 VLDAEGRPVP

-2966 FVPDAHCGVPGSR
+2966 FVPDALSGTQGAR

-3021 AELAEVREAA
+3021 AELPEVREAA
-3031 VAVREETPGR
+3031 VAVREEAPGR
-3041 RQLVAWIVASSE
+3041 RQLVAWIVPVDE

-3063 ALEVRLPDYMVP
+3063 ALEARLPDYMVP
-3075 STFIALKSLPLTSS
+3075 SAFISLKALPLTSS

-3094 RALASEAPQSQQ
+3094 RALASEVQQQPQRAQ
-3106 AKDTYVAPRT
+3106 DTYVAPRT
-3116 AVERTLTTIWS
+3116 AVERTLTAIWS

-3187 APRGEQGVVTGLVPL
+3187 APRGEQGVVTGPVPL
-3202 TPIQQWFFEARRPEP
+3202 TPIQQWFFESRRPEP

-3227 LRERPNQEALSGAL
+3227 LRERPSQEALRDAL
-3241 SALVAHHDAL
+3241 TALVAHHDAL

-3271 ATKTRATTSCASLG
+3271 ATRTC
-3285 LNPEEASASL
+3285 
-3295 ADAAAEGPRDDSA
+3295 
-3308 SSGWRPEN
+3308 
-3316 AALTDA
+3316 
-3322 TKTRATTSCASLG
+3322 
-3335 PNPPQTEQA
+3335 
-3344 SASRADA
+3344 
-3351 AAEGLRGDSAPSGWR
+3351 
-3366 QESAALADATK
+3366 
-3377 TRAATSFAFP
+3377 AATSYTAP
-3387 GATPTQAG
+3387 GAHPPPDKAHASQA
-3395 KLNASPSDT
+3395 AATAQPPS
-3404 AARDAAHSMARQT
+3404 DAAHASEQQT
-3417 VGAAGSAAT
+3417 SGTVIPTAP
-3426 AHAMELRVV
+3426 AHAVELRGV

-3440 DAAAQRAALEAEAQ
+3440 DAAAQREALEAEAR

-3476 PRGARLLLAVHHLVV
+3476 PRGTRLLLAVHHLVV

-3506 YQQLLRGEPVALPA
+3506 YQQLLRGDAVSLPA

-3531 LETLAQGPELAE
+3531 LEALAQGPELAE

-3550 QGLEVPPLPLDL
+3550 QGLDVPPLPLDL
-3562 PDGDNTL
+3562 PGGDNTL

-3575 SVALAAEETRALLH
+3575 SVALATEETRALLH

-3610 LSAWTGQRLHRVQ
+3610 LSAWTGHRLHRVQ
-3623 WEGHGREELFD
+3623 WEGHGREELFE

-3657 AGTPG
+3657 VGTPG

-3673 RVPRK
+3673 RIPRK
-3678 GLGYGLLRYLRQDS
+3678 GLGHGLLRYLRQDS
-3692 VRTKLEAIPEP
+3692 LRTKLEASPEP

-3723 VSADEPI
+3723 VPADEPI
-3730 GAQQSHLGRRRQV
+3730 GAQQSHLGLRRQV

-3784 LMTGQDTEDAKRLSP
+3784 LMAGQDTEDAKRLSP

-3805 DVTQGTLDTLLRD
+3805 DVTQATLDTLLRD
-3818 HPGMEDLYP
+3818 HPGLEDLYP

-3852 AWTLDTDLDTEAL
+3852 AWTLDTDLNAEAL

-3893 LVHREAR
+3893 LVHGEAR
-3900 LPWEEADWRDLSAD
+3900 LPWEEADWRGLSAD
-3914 QQKARQARWM
+3914 PRKARQAQWM
-3924 QEDEARGFELDRAPL
+3924 QEDEARGFDLERAPL

-3973 EVLARYDANLRRET
+3973 EVLARYDAKLRRET
-3987 STLEAPPLFRDYIA
+3987 PTLEAPPLFRDYIA

-4040 PVMGARKVI
+4040 PVMGARKV
-4049 LPEDATERLRAFS
+4049 LVPEDATERLRVFS

-4094 TVAGRPPELSG
+4094 TVAGRPPELGG

-4121 RLPAGKRVVDW
+4121 RLPASKRVVDW
-4132 LKELQSA
+4132 LKELQAA

-4234 EQLATAV
+4234 EQLATAL

-4254 VPILTEAARH
+4254 VSILTEAARH
-4264 RLLVE
+4264 RLLVD
-4269 WNDTRAPLDADVC
+4269 WNDTHAPLAADAC

-4294 PDAIAVSSP
+4294 PDAVAVSAP
-4303 GGASFTYG
+4303 GGASLTYG
-4311 QLEER
+4311 QLEEQS
-4316 ANRLAHHLR
+4316 NRLAHHLR

-4402 LDDEAPAREPLPTAP
+4402 MDGEAPARERLPTVP
-4417 PSRLAGSDTLA
+4417 PPRLAGSGTLA

-4454 LGWERGY
+4454 LGWEQGY

-4478 FDVFGGDLVRALLSG
+4478 FDVFAGDLVRALLSG

-4540 QRLDFMRAFV
+4540 QRLDRMRAFV

-4595 AGAETRL
+4595 TGAESRL

-4733 VVGTGGQD
+4733 VVGAGGQD

-4803 ATLLAIWREVLGL
+4803 AALLAIWREVLGL

-4846 EVELPLRA
+4846 EVDLPLRA

-4879 ALANILD
+4879 ALASLLD

-4892 DEEVALLAEGSGNE
+4892 DEEAALLAEGSHNE

>member
-37 RLSGHLDVDAL
+37 RLSGKLDLEAL

-61 LRTTFAQEDGN
+61 LRTTFAQEEGT

-83 PITLVDLCDVPAAER
+83 PVVLVDLCDGPEAER
-98 EEHARRLATEECRR
+98 EERARGLATEECRR

-121 LRLRLFRLAS
+121 LRPRLFRLAP
-131 TEHLLLMT
+131 TEHLLVMT

-147 GSLGILVHEMS
+147 ASLGILIHEMS
-158 RLYDAFRAG
+158 SLYAAFSAG
-167 REPDLEPL
+167 HEPALEPL

-181 YTQWQRDWLETPGT
+181 YTQWQRDWLATPGT
-195 LDAHLTYWKQKLA
+195 LDAHLAYWKQRLTGA
-208 GVSVLQ
+208 SVLQ
-214 LPTDRPRPALQSQKG
+214 LPTDRPRPALQTQRG
-229 AALPIHLP
+229 AALPLHLP
-237 LPLVEALRKLGQSE
+237 SPLVEALRAQGQKE
-251 RATLFMAV
+251 GATLFMTL

-275 IVVGAPQNNRA
+275 IVVGAPQNNRSQ
-286 NVQTEGLI
+286 VQTEGLI

-317 ARVREVL
+317 VRVREVL

-333 PFERLMDQVQPERN
+333 PFERLMEQVQPERN
-347 LAYTPLFQAALNLQA
+347 LAYTPLFQAALNLQVA
-362 ASPRELTLPGLTLE
+362 PARELTLPGLVLK
-376 TVEFE
+376 TVELE

-388 VTLDLQEGQDGL
+388 VTLDLQEGPDGL
-400 RGVLEYNT
+400 RGVLEYNS
-408 DLFDRTTMERL
+408 DLFDGATMERL

-424 SLLEGVTR
+424 SLLTSVTGN
-432 APDLRLDAW
+432 PDLRLDEW
-441 PLLTAPERHQLLE
+441 PLLTASERHQLLE

-459 TPFSSEGSLHQRFEA
+459 KTFNREGSLHQRFEA
-474 QARQRPDAIAVI
+474 QAQRRPDAIAVV
-486 SEGEHLTYAELDRRA
+486 SEGERITYAELDRRA

-506 ALRARGVERE
+506 ALRERGVTRE
-516 TLVGLCVERS
+516 SLVGLCVERT

-553 RLAYMVTDSRMP
+553 RLAYMVTDSQMP

-573 AERLPSDGVT
+573 AERLPAEGVS
-583 LLVLEDAAEDLAR
+583 LLVLEDAAEHLAN
-596 QPTTSPGVPVSEAG
+596 QPTTSPGVDVSEDG

-638 DATEA
+638 EGTKD
-643 WFHFDAGDVWTL
+643 WFHFDEHDVWTL

-682 YLTSRSPDAFLQ
+682 YLTSRSPDAFFQ

-712 QLIQAEERL
+712 QLSQAEERL
-721 ESKSLPLALR
+721 DSKALPLALR
-731 YVIFGGEALEPATLV
+731 YVIFGGEALEPASLL
-746 PWFQRHGDARPQLI
+746 PWFQRHGDARPQLV

-805 MEPVPV
+805 MQPVPI

-846 APGAR
+846 VPGAR

-903 VLVREETPGARSLVA
+903 VLVREEPPGTRSLVA
-918 YLATGDHAP
+918 YLATGDQPP
-927 PSVADLRQFLL
+927 PSVDELRQFLL

-947 SAFVLMERFPLTA
+947 GAFVLLERFPLTA
-960 NGKVDRKALPA
+960 HGKVDRKALPT
-971 PSRERAEPARYVAPR
+971 PSKERAEPARYVAPR
-986 GDAEAALCAIWS
+986 DASETALCAIWA
-998 EVLGVPRVGIQDNF
+998 EVLGVQRVGIHDNF

-1024 VLTLARRKGLDFT
+1024 VLTLARRQGLDFT
-1037 LQQLFQHQ
+1037 LQQVFQHQ
-1045 TVAALMDAASATR
+1045 TVAALLEAAGATR
-1058 EQPVREE
+1058 EQPAREV

-1074 LTEED
+1074 ISEED
-1079 RAKLPPGIEDAY
+1079 LAKLPPGIEDAY

-1110 NVYHNTDT
+1110 NIYHNTDS

-1128 TVLFEEAMRVIVARH
+1128 TALFEEAVRVIVARH
-1143 PVLRTSFDMTTYS
+1143 AVLRTSFDMTTYS

-1166 TLSMKVVDLR
+1166 KLALKVVDVR
-1176 HLPDAEQEAAIRQL
+1176 HLSDAEQEAAIRQL
-1190 LEDERHTP
+1190 LADEKRHH

-1213 RGEQSFQ
+1213 RGDQSFQ

-1249 VNGQPPPPELPA
+1249 VHARQPPPEQPTTL
-1261 TMTYRD
+1261 TYRD

-1273 RVIESEPHQRFW
+1273 QVLASEPHQRFW
-1285 REQLAGGS
+1285 RESLAGGA

-1299 WRRAPAA
+1299 WRRPLDSG
-1306 ETPRI
+1306 TPTI

-1330 RAEGVPLKSILVAAH
+1330 RAEGLPLKSVLVAAH
-1345 LKVMGLMSGQD
+1345 LKVMGLLSGQD

-1364 NGRPE
+1364 NSRPE

-1380 LNTLPFRLRLA
+1380 LNTVPFRMRLA
-1391 PGSWTSLVRA
+1391 PGSWTSLVRG
-1401 AFDAERTL
+1401 AFDAERAL

-1447 TLSQVETLGMIR
+1447 TLSQVEALGMIR

-1484 DYNAVELEHVQ
+1484 DYNAVDLEQAQ
-1495 VQQVGAAF
+1495 VEQIGAAF
-1503 QRVLSALAFHADQ
+1503 QQVLSALAFHADQ

-1537 TTSAPFPAD
+1537 ATATPFPSE
-1546 ATFRDLFEARAAAHP
+1546 ATFRSLFEARAATSP
-1561 DVVAAVAGAR
+1561 DAVAAVDGAR
-1571 TLTYGELEVRAN
+1571 SLTYAELDARAN
-1583 QVAWHLRSLGVG
+1583 QLAWHLRSLGVG
-1595 PERLVALHLDRSLEL
+1595 AERLVALHMDRSLEL
-1610 LVGLLGATKAGAG
+1610 LIGLLGATKAGAA

-1628 PAYPSERLAFMLK
+1628 PAYPSERLAFMLS
-1641 DSRAEVLLTTS
+1641 DSRADVLLATS
-1652 PFAPGLASVGLHT
+1652 AFAPGLVDVGART
-1665 VLLDEPRDAHAGLP
+1665 VLLDGPSDALAGAPTHAP
-1679 TGALPPTPNGDALA
+1679 PPTDGGDALA

-1716 HYLDWARREYR
+1716 HYLDWARREYQ
-1727 VTPGQS
+1727 VVEGQS

-1744 TLTSLLTPL
+1744 TVTSLLTPL

-1766 ELEALAVSLRAHR
+1766 ELEALASSLRAHR

-1788 HLQVLSNLLPEQAL
+1788 HLQVLSNLLPESSL
-1802 ASLEGTFVV
+1802 AALEGTFVV
-1811 GGEALPA
+1811 GGEALPS

-1847 IHDVSATGLVDG
+1847 IHDVSKKGLVEG

-1871 MYVLDA
+1871 LYVLDA
-1877 RLHPV
+1877 RLQPV
-1882 PVGVVG
+1882 PVGVTG

-1900 YLGRADLTAER
+1900 YLGRAGLTAER

-1917 SGRPGARMYR
+1917 SGRVGARLYR

-1932 RFLPDGTLEF
+1932 RYLPDGALEF

-1970 SIGDAVVLV
+1970 AVGDAVVLV
-1979 REDVPGDQRLA
+1979 REDEPGDQRLA
-1990 AYVVPHAGKVVDAGD
+1990 AYVVPHLGKAMEAGD
-2005 VRSFLQRRLP
+2005 LRAFLQRRLP

-2022 FTSMEALPLTPNGKV
+2022 IMTLESLPLTPNGKV
-2037 DRKALAAPTSEAGGG
+2037 DRGALAAPTSSASGDTR
-2052 ALAPR
+2052 APR

-2116 PTVAGLAESIQA
+2116 PTVAGLAERIQT
-2128 LRAKA
+2128 LRARA
-2133 SGEPPPPP
+2133 TGEPPPPP
-2141 LVALPHEGPRPLS
+2141 LQSLPHDGPRPLS

-2162 LYRMEPESP
+2162 LYRMEPRSP

-2183 ALDVDVAR
+2183 ALDVEVAR

-2201 ESLRTTFLMH
+2201 ESLRTTFLMN
-2211 GQTPAQVV
+2211 GQTPAQLVR
-2219 APAAASPLEV
+2219 PAEPQPLEV
-2229 IDLSGLPAE
+2229 IDLTALPPE
-2238 QREAEARRRVDEE
+2238 HREAQARHLVDEE
-2251 ARRPFALERDPGFRC
+2251 ARRPFDLEHGPGFRC
-2266 ALVRL
+2266 ALLRL
-2271 DEREHLLLLTLHHI
+2271 GEHEHLLLLTLHHI
-2285 ISDGWSLSVLVRE
+2285 IADGWSLSVLVRE
-2298 VASLYAS
+2298 VATIYSS
-2305 LSAGQPSAL
+2305 FSTQRPSPLPA
-2314 SPLPVQYAD
+2314 LPVQYAD

-2331 LSGAALER
+2331 LSGPALER
-2339 QLSYWKGRLAGA
+2339 QLDYWKERLAGA
-2351 PPFLELPTDH
+2351 PPFLELPADH
-2361 PRPAVQSFRGTT
+2361 PRPPVQGFRGST
-2373 HQGPLLA
+2373 HQGSLLTPD
-2380 REEAEALRALC
+2380 EAEALRMLC
-2391 RREGATPFMAV
+2391 RREGVTPFMAV
-2402 MAAFQ
+2402 MSAFQ
-2407 VLLHRYT
+2407 ALLHRYT
-2414 GETDLVVGTDIANR
+2414 GATDVVVGTDIANR

-2455 FRALLRQTRRT
+2455 FRALLRQTRRS

-2488 RSVGYSP
+2488 RSVSHSP
-2495 VFQVKLIL
+2495 LFQVKLIL
-2503 QNTPGSDLE
+2503 QNVPDTDLE
-2512 LPGLA
+2512 LPGLV
-2517 LKEEA
+2517 LKEEV
-2522 STTNTARF
+2522 STTSTARF
-2530 DMTWVVTETEHGL
+2530 DMTWVVTETARGL

-2548 YSTDLYARET
+2548 YSSDLYEQDT
-2558 IARMREHLG
+2558 ISRMREHLRE
-2567 QVLASAV
+2567 VLVGAV
-2574 ARPEEHISRLALLPD
+2574 ARPEERVSRLPLLSEP
-2589 AERHRLLVE
+2589 ERQRLLVE
-2598 WNDTAVSLPEESLA
+2598 WNDTATPLPDVCLA
-2612 HRLFEAQAARTP
+2612 HRLFEAQVARTP
-2624 GAVAVSFEGRE
+2624 DAIAVSFEGQE

-2647 LAGHLRGL
+2647 LAWHLRAL

-2674 VGLLAILKAG
+2674 VGMLGILKAG
-2684 GAWLPMDPTLP
+2684 GAWLPLDPTAP
-2695 MARLGLMMRDAGVPV
+2695 MARLGMMMRDAGAPV
-2710 VITQEHLA
+2710 IVTQEHLA
-2718 DELPV
+2718 DELPI
-2723 QAELLVCLDS
+2723 QSELMVCLDS
-2733 EADAKHIARQP
+2733 DAAVIARQP
-2744 VVPPSVALSPDN
+2744 VEPPPVTLSSEH

-2761 FTSGSTG
+2761 YTSGSTG
-2768 KPKGTLLTHR
+2768 RPKGTLLAHQ

-2804 ISFDA
+2804 IGFDA
-2809 SVCEVFSALLAGA
+2809 SVCEAFSTLLAGA

-2827 PRDALMPGAPLQ
+2827 PRDSLMPGAPLQ
-2839 ELLVS
+2839 GLLVS
-2844 QGITVATLTPSV
+2844 QAITVATLTPSV
-2856 LARLDP
+2856 LAQLDP
-2862 AGLPGLM
+2862 AGLPTLA

-2876 ACTPELARQW
+2876 ACTPELARRW
-2886 VTGRHFVNAYGP
+2886 VEGRHFVNAYGP

-2906 TQEHVD
+2906 AREQVV

-2928 VLDTEGRPVP
+2928 VLDASGRPVP
-2938 TGVPGELFIGGV
+2938 TGVPGELYVGGM

-2966 FVPDAHCGVPGSR
+2966 FLPDAFSGTPGAR

-2997 LGRTDFQVKL
+2997 LGRNDFQVKL

-3021 AELAEVREAA
+3021 TDLPDVREAA
-3031 VAVREETPGR
+3031 VALLEDASGR
-3041 RQLVAWIVASSE
+3041 GQLVAWLVTGEEPEE
-3053 EAPDTAALRR
+3053 EALDPAPLRR
-3063 ALEVRLPDYMVP
+3063 ALESRLPDYMVP
-3075 STFIALKSLPLTSS
+3075 SAFIALKALPLTSS

-3094 RALASEAPQSQQ
+3094 RALVSEAPRQRKP
-3106 AKDTYVAPRT
+3106 KDTYVAPRT
-3116 AVERTLTTIWS
+3116 PVERTLASIWA
-3127 AVLSRERVGIHDNFF
+3127 AVLSHERVGTHDNFF

-3159 EAGLRITPRQ
+3159 DAGLRITPRQ

-3176 AALAPHVSEAQ
+3176 AALAPHVGVAGAS
-3187 APRGEQGVVTGLVPL
+3187 RGEQGVVTGPVPL
-3202 TPIQQWFFEARRPEP
+3202 TPIQRWFFESRLPHP

-3227 LRERPNQEALSGAL
+3227 LRERPKRELLREAL

-3251 RLRFEETPNGWRQE
+3251 RLRFEETPDGWRQE
-3265 NAALAD
+3265 N
-3271 ATKTRATTSCASLG
+3271 TG
-3285 LNPEEASASL
+3285 LEHGVE
-3295 ADAAAEGPRDDSA
+3295 PR
-3308 SSGWRPEN
+3308 E
-3316 AALTDA
+3316 
-3322 TKTRATTSCASLG
+3322 
-3335 PNPPQTEQA
+3335 
-3344 SASRADA
+3344 
-3351 AAEGLRGDSAPSGWR
+3351 
-3366 QESAALADATK
+3366 
-3377 TRAATSFAFP
+3377 
-3387 GATPTQAG
+3387 
-3395 KLNASPSDT
+3395 
-3404 AARDAAHSMARQT
+3404 
-3417 VGAAGSAAT
+3417 
-3426 AHAMELRVV
+3426 V

-3440 DAAAQRAALEAEAQ
+3440 DTDAQRTALEHEAQ
-3454 KVQAGFDLTR
+3454 KAQSGFDLAK
-3464 APLMAAVLFDLG
+3464 APLVSAVLFDLG
-3476 PRGARLLLAVHHLVV
+3476 PRGTRLLLAVHHLVV

-3506 YQQLLRGEPVALPA
+3506 FQQLLQGEPVALPP

-3531 LETLAQGPELAE
+3531 LEAHAQGPELEE
-3543 EAATWLR
+3543 EAAFWLR
-3550 QGLEVPPLPLDL
+3550 RSADVPPLPVDL
-3562 PDGDNTL
+3562 PAGDNTL

-3575 SVALAAEETRALLH
+3575 HAALDAEETRALLQ
-3589 ELPKSYRAR
+3589 ELPRAWRAR
-3598 IDEVLLTALVRA
+3598 VDEVLLTGLVHALA
-3610 LSAWTGQRLHRVQ
+3610 GWTSQRLHRVQ
-3623 WEGHGREELFD
+3623 WEGHGREELFE
-3634 DVDLSRTV
+3634 DVDLGRTV
-3642 GWFTSIYPVTVELPP
+3642 GWFTSIYPVTVDLPP
-3657 AGTPG
+3657 GGTPG

-3678 GLGYGLLRYLRQDS
+3678 GLGHGLLRYLGRDE
-3692 VRTKLEAIPEP
+3692 VRAKLAAVPEP

-3723 VSADEPI
+3723 VPADESM
-3730 GAQQSHLGRRRQV
+3730 GAQQSALGHRRQV
-3743 LEVNAHVLEGRL
+3743 LEVNAHVLEGKL
-3755 EVSLTYSE
+3755 EVSFTYSE
-3763 ALHHRSTLEA
+3763 ALHQRSTVET
-3773 LAQGYLHALRE
+3773 LAQGFVQALRE
-3784 LMTGQDTEDAKRLSP
+3784 LVAKQDTADAKRLSP

-3805 DVTQGTLDTLLRD
+3805 EVTQATLDGLLRE
-3818 HPGMEDLYP
+3818 HPALEDLYP

-3840 LEPRAGV
+3840 LEPRAGM

-3852 AWTLDTDLDTEAL
+3852 AWTLDTDLDVAAL
-3865 RLAWRETM
+3865 RRAWQETM

-3885 EGMEEPHQ
+3885 EDMDEPHQ
-3893 LVHREAR
+3893 VVHREAA
-3900 LPWEEADWRDLSAD
+3900 LPWEEADWRALSD
-3914 QQKARQARWM
+3914 EQQQARQATWM
-3924 QEDEARGFELDRAPL
+3924 KEDEARGFDLARPPL
-3939 MRVAVLRLGE
+3939 MRVAVLRLRE

-3973 EVLARYDANLRRET
+3973 EMLSRYDARQGRE
-3987 STLEAPPLFRDYIA
+3987 LAPMEAPPLFRDYIG
-4001 WLRERGTAKAET
+4001 WLRERGAARSEA
-4013 WWRQELAG
+4013 WWRRELAA
-4021 FTEPTPVPCEQGGQ
+4021 FTEPTPVPCEQGGR

-4040 PVMGARKVI
+4040 PMMGARKV
-4049 LPEDATERLRAFS
+4049 LVPADATERLRAFS

-4073 QAAWALVLGRHASS
+4073 QGAWALVLGRHAGT

-4094 TVAGRPPELSG
+4094 TVAGRPPELAG

-4121 RLPAGKRVVDW
+4121 RLPAGMRVVDW
-4132 LKELQSA
+4132 LKELQAA
-4139 QVERAPHESAP
+4139 QVERSSHESAP
-4150 LVRVQGWSQVPRGTS
+4150 LVRVQGWSQVPRGTP

-4182 MQGSSAL
+4182 MQGTSAL
-4189 EVRDVNAQERT
+4189 DVRDVTAQERT

-4216 LIDFESPRLDERA
+4216 HIDFESPRLDERA

-4234 EQLATAV
+4234 EQLATALV
-4241 VNLCASETRALGD
+4241 GLCAVEARNLGD
-4254 VPILTEAARH
+4254 VPILSEAARH

-4269 WNDTRAPLDADVC
+4269 WNDTHVPFGLDAC
-4282 VHEHFEAQARKT
+4282 VHERFRAQARQT
-4294 PDAIAVSSP
+4294 PDAIAVSAP
-4303 GGASFTYG
+4303 GGTSLTYG
-4311 QLEER
+4311 QLEEQ

-4334 VGVYLERTPE
+4334 VGVYLERAPE

-4359 VPLDPAYPSE
+4359 VPLDPAYPAD

-4375 SEARLSWLI
+4375 SEAHLSLLV
-4384 TQRTLEASLGP
+4384 TQRALEASLSAPG
-4395 SDVPRYL
+4395 VARYL
-4402 LDDEAPAREPLPTAP
+4402 MDGEAHARAALPTEPPAP
-4417 PSRLAGSDTLA
+4417 LAGPDALA

-4454 LGWERGY
+4454 LGWERDY
-4461 GLRDEGCRNHL
+4461 GLREDGCRNHL
-4472 QMASFS
+4472 QLASFS
-4478 FDVFGGDLVRALLSG
+4478 FDVFAGDLVRALLSG

-4526 AVARGLLQHLEETG
+4526 AVARGLLQYLEESG
-4540 QRLDFMRAFV
+4540 QRLDSMRVFI

-4565 GVIGDGTR
+4565 GVIGDDTR

-4581 ETTIDSTWFESDGL
+4581 EATIDSTWFESDGL
-4595 AGAETRL
+4595 EAADARL

-4607 PFANVRVHVL
+4607 PFANVRIHVL

-4652 RFVPDPFGAPGSRL
+4652 RFVPDPFGAPGARL

-4703 ESVLGKAPSI
+4703 ESVLGKAPSV
-4713 ESAVV
+4713 EAAVV
-4718 LLRQDPGTPARLVAY
+4718 LLRQDPGAPARLVAY
-4733 VVGTGGQD
+4733 FVGAGAQD
-4741 VSALRDFVRARL
+4741 LSALRDFLRARL

-4760 LFLRMEALPLT
+4760 LFLRLDALPLT

-4776 DRRALPVPDAGLRAV
+4776 DRRALPAPDAGLRAV

-4803 ATLLAIWREVLGL
+4803 AALLAIWREVLGL
-4816 ESLGVMDDFFAVGGH
+4816 ESLGVLDDFFAVGGH
-4831 SLLATRILSRANAAF
+4831 SLLATRILSRLNATF
-4846 EVELPLRA
+4846 QVEVPLRA
-4854 LFEHTTVAGLA
+4854 LFEHTTVAALA
-4865 ERIILA
+4865 ERIVLA
-4871 RLEAVDEA
+4871 RLEAADAA
-4879 ALANILD
+4879 ALASALD

-4892 DEEVALLAEGSGNE
+4892 DEEVALLMGGASDE